1 LATDASQE
9 GYDNKR
15 QLEELIHVAGICI
28 EVLQQNDEYLADVSC
43 LQYNTIQYSFIGA
56 WQNASSTFEVTR

>member
-56 WQNASSTFEVTR
+56 